1 MSQSSLQRLFK
12 EYLTKVPIITIKKKI
27 EACLLIDATYF
38 PNNICLVVY
47 YQSDIKYTQLYRI
60 TDNEYFV
67 EIREDLENIRNL
79 GIHVKSVTC
88 DGHRAILKSV
98 RKVFPNAQIQRC
110 LVHIKRQSRIWLTQN
125 PKTSIGIDLLRII
138 NKLTHITTVE
148 SANNWV
154 KSLEAWYEV
163 NMSFLEQK
171 TLNPSSGKY
180 WYKHKMI
187 RRTMTLIQKALPDLF
202 RYLYDPDIPSTTNR
216 IEGFFS
222 HLKEKL
228 QLHRGLTKQSK
239 KNFIKWYLYFMNN
252 KE

>member
-12 EYLTKVPIITIKKKI
+12 RYLAKAPLITIRNKI
-27 EACLLIDATYF
+27 GASILIDATYF

-47 YQSDIKYTQLYRI
+47 YQSDIRYTQLYRI

-67 EIREDLENIRNL
+67 EIKEDLENIRNL

-88 DGHRAILKSV
+88 DGHRSILKAV
-98 RKVFPNAQIQRC
+98 KKVFPSAQVQRC
-110 LVHIKRQSRIWLTQN
+110 TVHVKRQCRIWLTQN
-125 PKTSIGIDLLRII
+125 PKTSIGIDLLHIV
-138 NKLTHITTVE
+138 NKLTSIKTIE
-148 SANNWV
+148 SANHWLL
-154 KSLEAWYEV
+154 SLNSWYEE
-163 NMSFLEQK
+163 NKLFLEQK
-171 TLNPSSGKY
+171 AYNPVTGRY
-180 WYKHKMI
+180 WYKHKML

-228 QLHRGLTKQSK
+228 QLHRGLSKQSK
-239 KNFIKWYLYFMNN
+239 KNFIKWYLYFMNEN
-252 KE
+252 K